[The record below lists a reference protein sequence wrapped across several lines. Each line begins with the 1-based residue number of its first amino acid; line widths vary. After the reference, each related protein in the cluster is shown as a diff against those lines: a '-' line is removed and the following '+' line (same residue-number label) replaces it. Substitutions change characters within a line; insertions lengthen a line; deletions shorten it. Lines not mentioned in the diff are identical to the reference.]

1 MTLPEPALQVFYARA
16 AWAVVLAAVAASLAA
31 RRGRLPRPAL
41 AALALACALAQALPG
56 AWAPSHWL
64 GLAFQAPAAF
74 TTALA
79 ALALGRHWLGRP
91 RNALLPLP
99 LATALAL
106 AGAWLYLDASG
117 WVAHGAYYLGFSPFS
132 APLSALLLGA
142 VCVLCIARG
151 SAAATAGALFAALV
165 LFMLLRLPTGNL
177 WDALLDPFLWAW
189 AVLVCAKAARAPV
202 RARPGTRPSPESP

>member
-1 MTLPEPALQVFYARA
+1 MTLPEPALQMFYARA

-31 RRGRLPRPAL
+31 RRGNLPRPAL
-41 AALALACALAQALPG
+41 VALALACALAQALPG
-56 AWAPSHWL
+56 TWSPSHWL

-79 ALALGRHWLGRP
+79 ALVLGRHWLGRP
-91 RNALLPLP
+91 RTGLLPLP
-99 LATALAL
+99 LAAVLAV

-117 WVAHGAYYLGFSPFS
+117 WVAHGAYHLGFTPFT
-132 APLSALLLGA
+132 APLFALLLA
-142 VCVLCIARG
+142 ASCLLCITRG
-151 SAAATAGALFAALV
+151 TAVGIAGALFAATV